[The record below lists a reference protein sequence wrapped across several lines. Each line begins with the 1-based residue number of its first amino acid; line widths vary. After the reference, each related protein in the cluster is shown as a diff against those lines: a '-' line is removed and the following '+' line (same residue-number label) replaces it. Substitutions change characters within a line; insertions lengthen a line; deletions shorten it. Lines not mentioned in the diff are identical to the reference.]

1 MRVRI
6 RDLLNSEFVR
16 SESDFEPNY
25 AVTELKGRIHRVKI
39 VGTVRSQPIFGT
51 QSAYGRFQ
59 LDDSTGVIWV
69 SAFHTRLAMVENIA
83 QGDLV
88 QLVATVNEYR
98 GGLELIAESIAI
110 VDPNFWLLHRA
121 EVVRATLEARKEFE
135 RARSI
140 LVHERNIM
148 EARETAREIGIDT
161 GVIESLREEVEPEEE
176 SDEDLSEEI
185 LEVLSSLDAGGG
197 VSLEDIKGSLKGSH
211 PGEEVDE
218 GIVKLMDDGEIYEPT
233 VGRYARI

>member
-1 MRVRI
+1 VRI

-25 AVTELKGRIHRVKI
+25 AVTELKRKVHRVKI

-59 LDDSTGVIWV
+59 LDDSTGIIWV
-69 SAFHTRLAMVENIA
+69 SAFHTRVAMIEGIA

-98 GGLELIAESIAI
+98 DALELIAESIAI
-110 VDPNFWLLHRA
+110 VSPNFWLLHRA
-121 EVVRATLEARKEFE
+121 EVVRATLDARKEFE

-148 EARETAREIGIDT
+148 EARETAREIGVDAEM
-161 GVIESLREEVEPEEE
+161 IESMRDEVDAGEEAEE
-176 SDEDLSEEI
+176 DISEEI
-185 LEVLSSLDAGGG
+185 IEVISKLDAGAG
-197 VSLEDIKGSLKGSH
+197 VPVDDIKGSLKGSH
-211 PGEEVDE
+211 PDEEVE
-218 GIVKLMDDGEIYEPT
+218 AGIMKLMEDGEIYEPT
-233 VGRYARI
+233 MGKYARI